1 MEEHGETCLEQT
13 HLVHKEDIPVKKVYS
28 GADYD
33 VLFEPDVYLSDQYS
47 DFVTSSSSEITAI
60 MNRLHEVYSTG
71 NIKGQRLLDIGT
83 GPSLVNLIS
92 ASRCFEEIYL
102 SDFSTAN
109 RDALKKWQKKEERE
123 TWSWESFFRHVAKL
137 EGNEDSWNSLQ
148 DEFRDKTKAVYFC
161 DVNNANP
168 LSPVDT
174 SPFDTITTSYC
185 LETACQNEGEYRQ
198 AMKNVASL
206 LKPRGY
212 FIMLAGLKET
222 YYLVGGNNWR
232 TLPLQEEQYRDA
244 LQKADLEVVSWHP
257 IKRQE
262 NVLDI
267 ESDYVG
273 CFIVV
278 ARKKNGP

>member
-1 MEEHGETCLEQT
+1 MAWWE
-13 HLVHKEDIPVKKVYS
+13 
-28 GADYD
+28 
-33 VLFEPDVYLSDQYS
+33 
-47 DFVTSSSSEITAI
+47 
-60 MNRLHEVYSTG
+60 G

-83 GPSLVNLIS
+83 GPSLINLIS

-109 RDALKKWQKKEERE
+109 RNALKKWQKKEERE

-174 SPFDTITTSYC
+174 APFDTITTSYC